1 MVGSTILLPKFCL
14 LLQRWKRCST
24 RTSFPWGSRAAPGIF
39 VGEGARATRYYIGYL
54 LLEPG
59 GGVWGLYLPDRLR
72 VLGGGLVR
80 IYGSNF
86 G

>member
-1 MVGSTILLPKFCL
+1 LSSDQILPFIAALEAL
-14 LLQRWKRCST
+14 LHPDI
-24 RTSFPWGSRAAPGIF
+24 FPLGKPCNPGIF
-39 VGEGARATRYYIGYL
+39 AGEGARATLCDIGYL

-59 GGVWGLYLPDRLR
+59 GGVWGLYLLDRLR
-72 VLGGGLVR
+72 VLGVGLVR

>member
-1 MVGSTILLPKFCL
+1 MAAGKALLHPDILPL
-14 LLQRWKRCST
+14 
-24 RTSFPWGSRAAPGIF
+24 GSRAAPGIF
-39 VGEGARATRYYIGYL
+39 AGEGARATLCDIGYL

-59 GGVWGLYLPDRLR
+59 GGVWGLYLLDRLR